1 MIYFLLIPETDTKGY
16 PRCCFE
22 FGDSRSPLRSVGNDV
37 KRDYYCLAT
46 AKYSIFLL
54 AQHILNYIFRAL
66 QLLNFP
72 FAQRD
77 MKGFFYIIDQTVNK
91 NLVETQIFD
100 EVGLLYPRRLIDA
113 IVLECLYYRFQFY
126 IVAHFVHYLTVFNR
140 DNRLSS
146 SNLRDISF
154 TLSLRALRLSLRRC
168 VKPSSHFHLPTT
180 GRGSIHLCLLS
191 IAHCLL

>member
-1 MIYFLLIPETDTKGY
+1 
-16 PRCCFE
+16 
-22 FGDSRSPLRSVGNDV
+22 
-37 KRDYYCLAT
+37 
-46 AKYSIFLL
+46 
-54 AQHILNYIFRAL
+54 
-66 QLLNFP
+66 
-72 FAQRD
+72 
-77 MKGFFYIIDQTVNK
+77 

-126 IVAHFVHYLTVFNR
+126 IVAHFVHYLTVFNK

-168 VKPSSHFHLPTT
+168 VKPSSHFHLPMT
-180 GRGSIHLCLLS
+180 GRGINSPLPIVNCTLSTLILQLFCLK
-191 IAHCLL
+191 I